1 MTSAPLPIVSMPH
14 LRVISV
20 SGADAG
26 RFLQAQLSRD
36 VLDLKPDESRLAGW
50 HDARGRVRA
59 VFRILLSHDRYLL
72 TAPADLAEQLC
83 AALKMYVL
91 RANVGIELTD
101 LACAGAAIAPKTAH
115 ASETALG
122 LPATVNAVADSDQ
135 TLVVCVAPGCWHFIG
150 VQATALNAKTS
161 EKSPID
167 AAEIR
172 AGLPNTDART
182 TGKYVAHMLNL
193 ERLGAVDFDKGCFP
207 GQEVIARTEHLG
219 QVKRRARCFA
229 VSAAER
235 PPQSETPVV
244 DAHGNPIGTVLRS
257 AQDCDGRIFIL
268 AVVALDALDAPLYL
282 DAGVRRPL
290 EHIPLPF
297 E

>member
-1 MTSAPLPIVSMPH
+1 MTATPLPIVSMPQ

-20 SGADAG
+20 SGSDAG
-26 RFLQAQLSRD
+26 RFLQAQLSRN
-36 VLDLKPDESRLAGW
+36 VLDLRPDESRLAGW

-59 VFRILLSHDRYLL
+59 VFRVLSSQGRYLL

-91 RANVGIELTD
+91 RADVRIELTD
-101 LACAGAAIAPKTAH
+101 LVCAGAVVPPDAAH
-115 ASETALG
+115 GSGAGTG
-122 LPATVNAVADSDQ
+122 LPVTVNAVAESNQ
-135 TLVVCVAPGCWHFIG
+135 ALVVCVAPGCWHFIG
-150 VQATALNAKTS
+150 AQATAPNTQTA
-161 EKSPID
+161 EASPID

-172 AGLPNTDART
+172 AGLPGTDVRT

-219 QVKRRARCFA
+219 QVKRRARGFV
-229 VSAAER
+229 VSMPEP

-244 DAHGNPIGTVLRS
+244 DAHGNLIGTVLR
-257 AQDCDGRIFIL
+257 AARDCDGRVFLL
-268 AVVALDALDAPLYL
+268 AVVALNALEAPLFL
-282 DAGVRRPL
+282 DTGTRWPL
-290 EHIPLPF
+290 ERISLPF